1 MARRR
6 YPPPDHGGV
15 IMEAR
20 EFALHARINGEK
32 LNAWL
37 EAGWLAP
44 QRNDEGTHYSERDVA
59 RARLIEDLKDLGIND
74 EGVPVILD
82 LVDQLHGLR
91 RVLRELLSRIHSQPE
106 AARRR
111 LVADLH
117 RAMSERT
124 DGTSLNTNSQ
134 TR

>member
-1 MARRR
+1 
-6 YPPPDHGGV
+6 
-15 IMEAR
+15 MEAR

-44 QRNDEGTHYSERDVA
+44 QRNDEGTHYSEMDVA

-91 RVLRELLSRIHSQPE
+91 RVLRELLSTINVQRQEPG
-106 AARRR
+106 
-111 LVADLH
+111 
-117 RAMSERT
+117 RT
-124 DGTSLNTNSQ
+124 
-134 TR
+134 